1 MKNTINMKKFLYLII
16 QGNKKLVIISFLMM
30 IVVAMI
36 DLYIPQI
43 IRNI

>member
-1 MKNTINMKKFLYLII
+1 
-16 QGNKKLVIISFLMM
+16 MM

-43 IRNI
+43 IRNILDIAIKSKYYYANKTNITIYIN